1 MTKVI
6 TKSEHCNLKFLP
18 NSSACGEGLR
28 NCACIERISAIPQA
42 EYFLFSL
49 VYAMIIVIGEDYY
62 DKFFIKTI
70 R

>member
-1 MTKVI
+1 MERV
-6 TKSEHCNLKFLP
+6 
-18 NSSACGEGLR
+18 
-28 NCACIERISAIPQA
+28 CAIVLAERISAIPQP